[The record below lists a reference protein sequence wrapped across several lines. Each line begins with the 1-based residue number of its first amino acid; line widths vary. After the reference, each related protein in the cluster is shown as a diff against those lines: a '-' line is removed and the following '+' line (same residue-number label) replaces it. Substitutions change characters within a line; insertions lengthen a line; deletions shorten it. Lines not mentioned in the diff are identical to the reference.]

1 MDVAA
6 LELNANVNAYADL
19 EASQLRLADAMG
31 GAQPM
36 AGMPGL
42 RGMSTGLN
50 QITSSIKFMSILNAE
65 QIKVLELIAGI
76 IGVSYAAMQIIS
88 AIKAMREMQV
98 TIAMVQA
105 AYETVIAAAIPI
117 IGEIAIGAAI
127 GATLVVMAAFSDMDR
142 TIEAQSI
149 ASGTER
155 RRLARAV
162 AP

>member
-1 MDVAA
+1 
-6 LELNANVNAYADL
+6 
-19 EASQLRLADAMG
+19 
-31 GAQPM
+31 
-36 AGMPGL
+36 
-42 RGMSTGLN
+42 LN